1 MDENVNSPAESAAT
15 PATPAPTAAPVAPPP
30 PPPPLRT
37 APPAFV
43 PPPIS
48 SPRAKGGSGWKIFA
62 IILCV
67 LLVLTLVLNP
77 LGILMELAGS
87 GTVGPMRHHSGPQM
101 QEHWIEDNNSHHRI
115 VVVPV
120 EGVITSQSMGRNG
133 PTMVDLVEEQLRIAA
148 DDKRVKAVVLKVN
161 SPGGEV
167 LASDDIYRLVEDF
180 QRKTG
185 KPVVAAM
192 GSLAAS
198 GGYYVS
204 APCQWIVAN
213 ELTITGS
220 IGVIMHGYNFRGLMD
235 KVGVRPEVFKSG
247 KFKDMLSFDKRE
259 QDITQEEREM
269 VQSMVNETFDKF
281 KSIVGE
287 GRNGAAKK
295 NAGAAEKGR
304 ALAEN
309 WVQYADGRILS
320 GKEAHKL
327 GFVDELGNF
336 NTAVARAMKLAK
348 IDDANVIQ
356 YHPVFGL
363 GDLLGMFGSSEART
377 LKIDVG
383 LDIPR
388 LQLGRLYFLCP
399 LTLPR

>member
-1 MDENVNSPAESAAT
+1 MDENITPPT
-15 PATPAPTAAPVAPPP
+15 PASAPAA
-30 PPPPLRT
+30 PPPPLRSAPPRFQQPAY
-37 APPAFV
+37 APPA
-43 PPPIS
+43 
-48 SPRAKGGSGWKIFA
+48 PRGGRGWKVFA
-62 IILCV
+62 ILLCV
-67 LLVLTLVLNP
+67 LLVLTLVFNP
-77 LGILMELAGS
+77 LAILSEVAG
-87 GTVGPMRHHSGPQM
+87 GGGMGMGHPTGPQL
-101 QEHWIEDNNSHHRI
+101 QEHWIEDNGSANRI

-120 EGVITSQSMGRNG
+120 EGVITSQSMGRGG
-133 PTMVDLVEEQLRIAA
+133 PTMIEIIEEQFQHAA
-148 DDKRVKAVVLKVN
+148 EDKRVKAVILKVN

-167 LASDDIYRLVEDF
+167 LASDDIYNLVEKF
-180 QRKTG
+180 QRETG

-247 KFKDMLSFDKRE
+247 KFKDMLSFDKKE
-259 QDITQEEREM
+259 EDITQEERDM

-281 KSIVGE
+281 KSIVAE
-287 GRNGAAKK
+287 GRGNAARK
-295 NAGAAEKGR
+295 NNDSADPGR
-304 ALAEN
+304 TLTEN

-320 GKEAHKL
+320 GKEALKQ

-336 NTAVARAMKLAK
+336 DVAVARAQKLAK
-348 IDDANVIQ
+348 ISDANLLQ
-356 YHPVFGL
+356 YQPVFGL
-363 GDLLGMFGSSEART
+363 GDLLGLFGKSETQT
-377 LKIDVG
+377 LKIDLG
-383 LDIPR
+383 LDLPQ

-399 LTLPR
+399 LALPR